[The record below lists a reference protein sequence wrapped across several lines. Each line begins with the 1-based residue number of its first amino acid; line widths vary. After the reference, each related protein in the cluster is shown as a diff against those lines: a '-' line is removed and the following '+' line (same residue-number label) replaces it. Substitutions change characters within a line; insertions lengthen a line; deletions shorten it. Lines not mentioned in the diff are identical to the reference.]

1 MGIKTTEKQ
10 LIHEVIN
17 VIHKI
22 NRDFIE
28 LKFCE
33 MFIKIIKFWY
43 NLELFIDFFIVEK
56 MFKLSEND
64 NILQKIKNL
73 PKVKYF
79 DILQ

>member
-28 LKFCE
+28 PKFCE
-33 MFIKIIKFWY
+33 MFIKIINFWY